1 MNKDFSGS
9 PFLFFKLKLTSSLMV
24 STLLLIVIYIS
35 FISLGLPDSLLG
47 ASWPMMHISLGFDV
61 SSLGYISFTIC
72 IGTVISSLLY
82 SRLSSRFKTEKITT
96 VSVMMTALSLF
107 AFAFLA
113 NGYTVFPI
121 ALLLGLGA
129 GSVDAGLNYY
139 VALHYKARHMSWL
152 HAFWGLGTTF
162 GPTVLALFF
171 ANGKTWNDAYLIMA
185 AVQSLIVLML
195 LASFPLWN
203 KNEKNSIKIEGE
215 KKEEKVKPESKKG
228 VLSIRGAKIVLLS
241 FFLYCAIESTMLNWS
256 ASFTVYAKA
265 LTESQGAQ
273 IASFIYWGMTIG
285 RLLTGLFN
293 EKTGDRF
300 MITLGLVLSLIGG
313 ILLLF
318 SSTFALVAL
327 SIFLIGLGF
336 APVYPSLLH
345 QTPSLFG
352 MDDSQKIMGLEMSSA
367 YIGSSLTPFFFGLL
381 TRITG
386 SGILPFMLIAFVTLE
401 LLVAFLKRG
410 LYKD

>member
-1 MNKDFSGS
+1 
-9 PFLFFKLKLTSSLMV
+9 MV

-47 ASWPMMHISLGFDV
+47 ASWPMMHLSLGFDV
-61 SSLGYISFTIC
+61 SNLGYISFTIC

-82 SRLSSRFKTEKITT
+82 SKLSSRFRTEKITT

-107 AFAFLA
+107 FFAFAA
-113 NGYTVFPI
+113 NTYTIFPI

-171 ANGKTWNDAYLIMA
+171 AQGRTWNDAYLIMA
-185 AVQSLIVLML
+185 IVQSLIVLML
-195 LASFPLWN
+195 LLSFPLWK
-203 KNEKNSIKIEGE
+203 KNEKNSIKREQPE
-215 KKEEKVKPESKKG
+215 KKEREIPAKKKG
-228 VLSIRGAKIVLLS
+228 VLRLKGAKIVLLS

-256 ASFTVYAKA
+256 ASFTVFAKA

-285 RLLTGLFN
+285 RLLTGVFN

-300 MITLGLVLSLIGG
+300 MITLGLVISLIGG
-313 ILLLF
+313 IMLVF
-318 SSTFALVAL
+318 STSFALIAL

-345 QTPSLFG
+345 QTPSIFG
-352 MDDSQKIMGLEMSSA
+352 MDGSQKIMGLEMSSA
-367 YIGSSLTPFFFGLL
+367 YIGSSLTPFTFGLV

-386 SGILPFMLIAFVTLE
+386 SGILPAVLIVFVLLE
-401 LLVAFLKRG
+401 LLVAFLKRS
-410 LYKD
+410 LYKS

>member
-1 MNKDFSGS
+1 
-9 PFLFFKLKLTSSLMV
+9 MV

-47 ASWPMMHISLGFDV
+47 ASWPMMHLSLGFDV
-61 SSLGYISFTIC
+61 SNLGYISFTIC

-82 SRLSSRFKTEKITT
+82 SRLSSRFRTEKITT
-96 VSVMMTALSLF
+96 VSVMMTALALFLF
-107 AFAFLA
+107 AFAA
-113 NGYTVFPI
+113 NIYTIFPI

-171 ANGKTWNDAYLIMA
+171 AQGRTWNDAYLIMA
-185 AVQSLIVLML
+185 IVQSLIVLML
-195 LASFPLWN
+195 LLSFPLWK
-203 KNEKNSIKIEGE
+203 KNEKNSIKREQPE
-215 KKEEKVKPESKKG
+215 KKEREIPAKGKKG
-228 VLSIRGAKIVLLS
+228 VLRLKGAKLVLLS

-256 ASFTVYAKA
+256 ASFTVFAKA

-285 RLLTGLFN
+285 RLLTGVFN

-300 MITLGLVLSLIGG
+300 MITLGLVISLIGG
-313 ILLLF
+313 IMLVF
-318 SSTFALVAL
+318 STSFTLIAL

-367 YIGSSLTPFFFGLL
+367 YIGSSLTPFTFGLV

-386 SGILPFMLIAFVTLE
+386 SGILPVVLIVFVLLE
-401 LLVAFLKRG
+401 LLVAFLKRS
-410 LYKD
+410 LYKS

>member
-1 MNKDFSGS
+1 
-9 PFLFFKLKLTSSLMV
+9 MV

-47 ASWPMMHISLGFDV
+47 ASWPMMHLSLGFDV
-61 SSLGYISFTIC
+61 SNLGYISFTIC

-82 SRLSSRFKTEKITT
+82 SKLSSRFRTEKITT
-96 VSVMMTALSLF
+96 VSVMMTALALFLF
-107 AFAFLA
+107 AFAA
-113 NGYTVFPI
+113 NIYTIFPI

-171 ANGKTWNDAYLIMA
+171 AQGRTWNDAYLIMA
-185 AVQSLIVLML
+185 IVQSLIVLML
-195 LASFPLWN
+195 LLSFPLWK
-203 KNEKNSIKIEGE
+203 KNEKNSIMREQPE
-215 KKEEKVKPESKKG
+215 KKEREIPAKGKKG
-228 VLSIRGAKIVLLS
+228 VLRLKGAKIVLLS

-256 ASFTVYAKA
+256 ASFTVFAKA

-285 RLLTGLFN
+285 RLLTGVFN

-300 MITLGLVLSLIGG
+300 MITLGLVISLSGG
-313 ILLLF
+313 IMLVF
-318 SSTFALVAL
+318 STSFTLIAL

-367 YIGSSLTPFFFGLL
+367 YIGSSLTPFTFGLV

-386 SGILPFMLIAFVTLE
+386 SGILPAVLIVFVLFE
-401 LLVAFLKRG
+401 LLIAFLKRS
-410 LYKD
+410 LYKS

>member
-1 MNKDFSGS
+1 
-9 PFLFFKLKLTSSLMV
+9 MV
-24 STLLLIVIYIS
+24 SALLLIVIYIS

-47 ASWPMMHISLGFDV
+47 ASWPMMHQSLGFDT

-72 IGTVISSLLY
+72 IGTVISSLSY
-82 SRLSSRFKTEKITT
+82 SKLSSRFRTEQITLA
-96 VSVMMTALSLF
+96 SVLLTALSLF
-107 AFAFLA
+107 SFAFLA
-113 NGYTVFPI
+113 DKYTVFPI
-121 ALLLGLGA
+121 ALALGIGA

-171 ANGKTWNDAYLIMA
+171 SQGKSWNDAYFIMGV
-185 AVQSLIVLML
+185 VQSLIVLIL
-195 LASFPLWN
+195 LLTFPLWK
-203 KNEKNSIKIEGE
+203 KNEKNSLRS
-215 KKEEKVKPESKKG
+215 ESHNDTRTENADTKKG
-228 VLSIRGAKIVLLS
+228 VLRIKGAKLVLLS

-256 ASFTVYAKA
+256 ASFTVFAKS

-285 RLLTGLFN
+285 RLLTGIFN

-300 MITLGLVLSLIGG
+300 MISVGLILSLTGA
-313 ILLLF
+313 ILLIISTSF
-318 SSTFALVAL
+318 SMIAV

-345 QTPSLFG
+345 QTPAIFG
-352 MDDSQKIMGLEMSSA
+352 MDDSQKIMGYEMSSA
-367 YIGSSLTPFFFGLL
+367 YIGSSLTPFLFGLF
-381 TRITG
+381 TRVTG
-386 SGILPFMLIAFVTLE
+386 VGILPLVLLIFVGFE
-401 LLVAFLKRG
+401 IIVAMLKRR
-410 LYKD
+410 LYL

>member
-1 MNKDFSGS
+1 
-9 PFLFFKLKLTSSLMV
+9 MV

-47 ASWPMMHISLGFDV
+47 ASWPMMHLSLGFDV
-61 SSLGYISFTIC
+61 SNLGYISFTIC

-82 SRLSSRFKTEKITT
+82 SKLSSRFRTEKITT

-107 AFAFLA
+107 LFAFAA
-113 NGYTVFPI
+113 NIYTIFPI

-171 ANGKTWNDAYLIMA
+171 AQGRTWNDAYLIMA
-185 AVQSLIVLML
+185 IVQSLIVLML
-195 LASFPLWN
+195 LLSFPLWK
-203 KNEKNSIKIEGE
+203 KNEKNSIKREQPE
-215 KKEEKVKPESKKG
+215 KKEREGSAKEKKG
-228 VLSIRGAKIVLLS
+228 ALRLKGAKIVLLS

-256 ASFTVYAKA
+256 ASFTVFAKA

-285 RLLTGLFN
+285 RLLTGVFN

-300 MITLGLVLSLIGG
+300 MITLGLVISLIGG
-313 ILLLF
+313 IMLVF
-318 SSTFALVAL
+318 STSFTLIAL

-367 YIGSSLTPFFFGLL
+367 YIGSSLTPFTFGLV

-386 SGILPFMLIAFVTLE
+386 SGILPAVLIVFVLLE
-401 LLVAFLKRG
+401 LLVAFLKRS
-410 LYKD
+410 LYKS

>member
-1 MNKDFSGS
+1 
-9 PFLFFKLKLTSSLMV
+9 MV

-47 ASWPMMHISLGFDV
+47 ASWPMMHLSLGFDV
-61 SSLGYISFTIC
+61 SNLGYISFTIC

-82 SRLSSRFKTEKITT
+82 SKLSSRFRTEKITT
-96 VSVMMTALSLF
+96 VSVMMTALALFLF
-107 AFAFLA
+107 AFAA
-113 NGYTVFPI
+113 NIYTIFPI

-171 ANGKTWNDAYLIMA
+171 AQGRTWNDAYLIMA
-185 AVQSLIVLML
+185 IVQSLIVLML
-195 LASFPLWN
+195 LLSFPLWK
-203 KNEKNSIKIEGE
+203 KNEKNSIKREQPE
-215 KKEEKVKPESKKG
+215 KKEREESAKEKKG
-228 VLSIRGAKIVLLS
+228 VLRLKGAKIVLLS

-256 ASFTVYAKA
+256 ASFTVFAKA

-285 RLLTGLFN
+285 RLLTGVFN

-300 MITLGLVLSLIGG
+300 MITLGLVISLIGG
-313 ILLLF
+313 IMLVF
-318 SSTFALVAL
+318 STSFALIAL

-367 YIGSSLTPFFFGLL
+367 YIGSSLTPFTFGLV

-386 SGILPFMLIAFVTLE
+386 SGILPAVLIVFVLLE
-401 LLVAFLKRG
+401 LLVAFLKRS
-410 LYKD
+410 LYKS

>member
-1 MNKDFSGS
+1 
-9 PFLFFKLKLTSSLMV
+9 MV

-47 ASWPMMHISLGFDV
+47 ASWPMMHLSLGFDV
-61 SSLGYISFTIC
+61 SNLGYISFTIC

-82 SRLSSRFKTEKITT
+82 SKLSSRFRTEKITT
-96 VSVMMTALSLF
+96 VSVMMTALALFLF
-107 AFAFLA
+107 AFAA
-113 NGYTVFPI
+113 NIYTIFPI

-171 ANGKTWNDAYLIMA
+171 AQGRTWNDAYLIMA
-185 AVQSLIVLML
+185 IVQSLIVLML
-195 LASFPLWN
+195 LLSFPLWK
-203 KNEKNSIKIEGE
+203 KNEKNSIKREQPE
-215 KKEEKVKPESKKG
+215 KKEREIPAKGKKG
-228 VLSIRGAKIVLLS
+228 VLRLKGAKLVLLS

-256 ASFTVYAKA
+256 ASFTVFAKA

-285 RLLTGLFN
+285 RLLTGVFN

-300 MITLGLVLSLIGG
+300 MITLGLVISLIGG
-313 ILLLF
+313 IMLVF
-318 SSTFALVAL
+318 STSFTLIAL

-367 YIGSSLTPFFFGLL
+367 YIGSSLTPFTFGLV

-386 SGILPFMLIAFVTLE
+386 SGILPVVLIVFVLLE
-401 LLVAFLKRG
+401 LLVAFLKRS
-410 LYKD
+410 LYKS

>member
-1 MNKDFSGS
+1 
-9 PFLFFKLKLTSSLMV
+9 MV

-47 ASWPMMHISLGFDV
+47 ASWPMMHLSLGFDV
-61 SSLGYISFTIC
+61 SNLGYISFTIC

-82 SRLSSRFKTEKITT
+82 SKLSSRFRTEKITT
-96 VSVMMTALSLF
+96 VSVMMTALALFLF
-107 AFAFLA
+107 AFAA
-113 NGYTVFPI
+113 NIYTIFPI

-171 ANGKTWNDAYLIMA
+171 AQGRTWNDAYLIMA
-185 AVQSLIVLML
+185 IVQSLIVLML
-195 LASFPLWN
+195 LLSFPLWK
-203 KNEKNSIKIEGE
+203 KNEKNSIKREQPE
-215 KKEEKVKPESKKG
+215 KKEREIPAEGKKG
-228 VLSIRGAKIVLLS
+228 VLRLKGAKIVLLS

-256 ASFTVYAKA
+256 ASFTVFAKA

-285 RLLTGLFN
+285 RLLTGVFN

-300 MITLGLVLSLIGG
+300 MITLGLVISLIGG
-313 ILLLF
+313 IMLVF
-318 SSTFALVAL
+318 STSFTLIAL

-367 YIGSSLTPFFFGLL
+367 YIGSSLTPFTFGLV

-386 SGILPFMLIAFVTLE
+386 SGILPAVLIVFVLFE
-401 LLVAFLKRG
+401 LLIAFLKRS
-410 LYKD
+410 LYKS

>member
-1 MNKDFSGS
+1 
-9 PFLFFKLKLTSSLMV
+9 MV

-47 ASWPMMHISLGFDV
+47 ASWPMMHLSLGFDV
-61 SSLGYISFTIC
+61 SNLGYISFTIC

-82 SRLSSRFKTEKITT
+82 SRLSSRFRTEKITT
-96 VSVMMTALSLF
+96 VSVMMTALALFLF
-107 AFAFLA
+107 AFAA
-113 NGYTVFPI
+113 NIYTIFPI

-171 ANGKTWNDAYLIMA
+171 AQGRTWNDAYLIMA
-185 AVQSLIVLML
+185 IVQSLIVLML
-195 LASFPLWN
+195 LLSFPLWK
-203 KNEKNSIKIEGE
+203 KNEKNSIKREQPE
-215 KKEEKVKPESKKG
+215 KKEREIPAEGKKG
-228 VLSIRGAKIVLLS
+228 VLRLKGAKIVLLS

-256 ASFTVYAKA
+256 ASFTVFAKA

-285 RLLTGLFN
+285 RLLTGVFN

-300 MITLGLVLSLIGG
+300 MITLGLVISLIGG
-313 ILLLF
+313 IMLVF
-318 SSTFALVAL
+318 STSFTLIAL

-367 YIGSSLTPFFFGLL
+367 YIGSSLAPFTFGLV

-386 SGILPFMLIAFVTLE
+386 SGILPAVLIVFVLLE
-401 LLVAFLKRG
+401 LLVAFLKRS
-410 LYKD
+410 LYKS

>member
-1 MNKDFSGS
+1 M
-9 PFLFFKLKLTSSLMV
+9 
-24 STLLLIVIYIS
+24 IVIYIS

-47 ASWPMMHISLGFDV
+47 ASWPMMHLSLGFDV
-61 SSLGYISFTIC
+61 SNLGYISFTIC

-82 SRLSSRFKTEKITT
+82 SKLSSRFRTEKITT
-96 VSVMMTALSLF
+96 VSVMMTALALFLF
-107 AFAFLA
+107 AFAA
-113 NGYTVFPI
+113 NIYTIFPI

-171 ANGKTWNDAYLIMA
+171 AQGRTWNDAYLIMA
-185 AVQSLIVLML
+185 IVQSLIVLML
-195 LASFPLWN
+195 LLSFPLWK
-203 KNEKNSIKIEGE
+203 KNEKNSIKREQPE
-215 KKEEKVKPESKKG
+215 KKEREIPAEGKKG
-228 VLSIRGAKIVLLS
+228 VLRLKGAKIVLLS

-256 ASFTVYAKA
+256 ASFTVFAKA

-285 RLLTGLFN
+285 RLLTGVFN

-300 MITLGLVLSLIGG
+300 MITLGLVISLIGG
-313 ILLLF
+313 IMLVF
-318 SSTFALVAL
+318 STSFTLIAL

-345 QTPSLFG
+345 QTPSIFG

-367 YIGSSLTPFFFGLL
+367 YIGSSLTPFTFGLV

-386 SGILPFMLIAFVTLE
+386 SGILPAVLIVFVLFE
-401 LLVAFLKRG
+401 LLIAFLKRS
-410 LYKD
+410 LYKS

>member
-1 MNKDFSGS
+1 
-9 PFLFFKLKLTSSLMV
+9 MV

-47 ASWPMMHISLGFDV
+47 ASWPMMHLSLGFDV
-61 SSLGYISFTIC
+61 SNLGYISFTIC

-82 SRLSSRFKTEKITT
+82 SKLSSRFRTEKITT
-96 VSVMMTALSLF
+96 VSVMMTALALFLF
-107 AFAFLA
+107 AFAA
-113 NGYTVFPI
+113 NIYTIFPI

-171 ANGKTWNDAYLIMA
+171 AQGRTWNDAYLIMA
-185 AVQSLIVLML
+185 IVQSLIVLML
-195 LASFPLWN
+195 LLSFPLWK
-203 KNEKNSIKIEGE
+203 KNEKNSIKREQPE
-215 KKEEKVKPESKKG
+215 KKEREIPAEGKKG
-228 VLSIRGAKIVLLS
+228 VLRLKGAKIVLLS

-256 ASFTVYAKA
+256 ASFTVFAKA

-285 RLLTGLFN
+285 RLLTGVFN

-300 MITLGLVLSLIGG
+300 MITLGLVISLIGG
-313 ILLLF
+313 IMLVF
-318 SSTFALVAL
+318 STSFTLIAL

-345 QTPSLFG
+345 QTPSIFG

-367 YIGSSLTPFFFGLL
+367 YIGSSLTPFTFGLV

-386 SGILPFMLIAFVTLE
+386 SGILPAVLIVFVLFE
-401 LLVAFLKRG
+401 LLIAFLKRS
-410 LYKD
+410 LYKS

>member
-1 MNKDFSGS
+1 
-9 PFLFFKLKLTSSLMV
+9 MV

-47 ASWPMMHISLGFDV
+47 ASWPMMHLSLGFDV
-61 SSLGYISFTIC
+61 SNLGYISFTIC

-82 SRLSSRFKTEKITT
+82 SKLSSRFRTEKITT
-96 VSVMMTALSLF
+96 VSVMMTALALFLF
-107 AFAFLA
+107 AFAA
-113 NGYTVFPI
+113 NIYTIFPI

-171 ANGKTWNDAYLIMA
+171 AQGRTWNDAYLIMA
-185 AVQSLIVLML
+185 IVQSLIVLML
-195 LASFPLWN
+195 LLSFPLWK
-203 KNEKNSIKIEGE
+203 KNEKNSIKREQPE
-215 KKEEKVKPESKKG
+215 KKEREIPAKGKKG
-228 VLSIRGAKIVLLS
+228 VLRLKGAKLVLLS

-256 ASFTVYAKA
+256 ASFTVFAKA

-285 RLLTGLFN
+285 RLLTGVFN

-300 MITLGLVLSLIGG
+300 MITLGLVISLIGG
-313 ILLLF
+313 IMLVF
-318 SSTFALVAL
+318 STSFTLIAL

-345 QTPSLFG
+345 QTPSIFG

-367 YIGSSLTPFFFGLL
+367 YIGSSLTPFTFGLV

-386 SGILPFMLIAFVTLE
+386 SGILPAVLIVFVLFE
-401 LLVAFLKRG
+401 LLIAFLKRS
-410 LYKD
+410 LYKS